1 MAHEVAMP
9 QLSQSVVEGE
19 ITRWMVRQGDVVE
32 LDQVLAEIV
41 TDKVDVEMPSPVA
54 GTVLKILVAEGETV
68 GIGTPLLFIGEEGE
82 SLDEGVTSTGAVY
95 SSLTASI
102 VGADEKRQPADE
114 APAPAAPGGVAR
126 DGPVRAAPVAR
137 KLARDLG
144 IDLETV
150 AGSGPGGRIT
160 ADDVRQAAAGLQAVP
175 EDVPAAATPAPPVE
189 PAAAGQ
195 QQLEYLPYTG
205 RRRQIGNRLA
215 RAKQTIPHASV
226 MEEIDVTDL
235 VTLRAEQ
242 KEAAAGRG
250 VKLTYLAYLVRAAVD
265 TLQRNPLFNSTLE
278 EDEARIAVKK
288 FYNIGIA
295 VDAPDGLVVPVLH
308 AADRLDLLQ
317 TAEGITRLA
326 EKARQG
332 GLEPA
337 DVQGS
342 TFTVSSVG
350 GDAIL
355 FSAGV
360 INAPE
365 VALLNLHRIE
375 QRPVVVGEEI
385 AVRSMM
391 YVTLTFDHRV
401 LDGGHATSFM
411 GDFKSRCEAVSD
423 WACLPA

>member
-1 MAHEVAMP
+1 MAHEVRMP

-19 ITRWMVRQGDVVE
+19 ISRWVVQEGDQVE

-68 GIGTPLLFIGEEGE
+68 SIGTPLLFIGEEGE
-82 SLDEGVTSTGAVY
+82 SLEDGVTSTGAVY

-102 VGADEKRQPADE
+102 VGAETSQQPGSE
-114 APAPAAPGGVAR
+114 APAPAAAAVR
-126 DGPVRAAPVAR
+126 REGPVRAAPVAR
-137 KLARDLG
+137 RLARDLDV
-144 IDLETV
+144 DLATV

-160 ADDVRQAAAGLQAVP
+160 ADDIKRAAESGATAP
-175 EDVPAAATPAPPVE
+175 EEAPTAASADASE
-189 PAAAGQ
+189 I
-195 QQLEYLPYTG
+195 EYVPYTG
-205 RRRQIGNRLA
+205 RRRQIGHRLA
-215 RAKQTIPHASV
+215 RSKQTIPHASV
-226 MEEIDVTDL
+226 VEEIDVTDL
-235 VTLRAEQ
+235 VALRAGQ

-250 VKLTYLAYLVRAAVD
+250 VKLTYLAYFALATVD
-265 TLQRNPLFNSTLE
+265 TLRRNPLFNAVLE

-288 FYNIGIA
+288 SYDLGIA

-308 AADRLDLLQ
+308 GADGLDLLE
-317 TAEGITRLA
+317 TARGITLLA
-326 EKARQG
+326 QKARDG
-332 GLEPA
+332 RLEPA

-342 TFTVSSVG
+342 TFTISSVG
-350 GDAIL
+350 GEAVL

-375 QRPVVVGEEI
+375 PRPVVVGEEI
-385 AVRSMM
+385 VVRSMM

-401 LDGGHATSFM
+401 LDGGHATGFM
-411 GDFKSRCEAVSD
+411 RDFKSRCESVKE
-423 WACLPA
+423 WAQLPA

>member
-1 MAHEVAMP
+1 MAQEVRMP

-19 ITRWMVRQGDVVE
+19 ISRWLVGKGDRVE
-32 LDQVLAEIV
+32 LDQPLAEIV

-54 GTVLKILVAEGETV
+54 GTVLEILVAEGETV
-68 GIGTPLLFIGEEGE
+68 SIGTPLLVIGEAGE
-82 SLDEGVTSTGAVY
+82 SPEAEVTSTGAVY

-102 VGADEKRQPADE
+102 VAPGERRKRGAGNGAETAPP
-114 APAPAAPGGVAR
+114 PAPPIQRA
-126 DGPVRAAPVAR
+126 GPIRAAPVAR
-137 KLARDLG
+137 KMARELGVDLT
-144 IDLETV
+144 TV

-160 ADDVRQAAAGLQAVP
+160 TDDVRAAAAGEADASEGLTPPSAAEP
-175 EDVPAAATPAPPVE
+175 EAE
-189 PAAAGQ
+189 PNV
-195 QQLEYLPYTG
+195 EYLPYTG

-215 RAKQTIPHASV
+215 RAKRTIPHASV
-226 MEEIDVTDL
+226 VEEIDVTDM
-235 VTLRAEQ
+235 VALREAQ
-242 KEAAAGRG
+242 KPAAASRG
-250 VKLTYLAYLVRAAVD
+250 VKLTYLAYFVRAAVD
-265 TLQRNPLFNSTLE
+265 TLQRNPIFNATLE

-288 FYNIGIA
+288 LFNLGIA

-308 AADRLDLLQ
+308 GADGLELLETAAGIARLS
-317 TAEGITRLA
+317 
-326 EKARQG
+326 EKARTG

-342 TFTVSSVG
+342 TFTISSVG
-350 GDAIL
+350 GDAVL

-375 QRPVVVGEEI
+375 RRPVVLGEDI

-391 YVTLTFDHRV
+391 YVTLTIDHRV

-411 GDFKSRCEAVSD
+411 RDFKARCENASD
-423 WACLPA
+423 WARLPA